1 MPASKSSKP
10 SRTSKKARAPRTS
23 SGILSGAVVFVLL
36 AAVGIAAAS
45 WFYGQGYVL
54 YYGDAEA
61 HLNTARRIVDSR
73 NPGYDQVGS
82 PWLPVPHAL
91 MLPFVGNDR
100 LWQSGLAGTI
110 PGVAC
115 FVFAGTMLFAAA
127 RRVFQSTA
135 AGVCTAA
142 LFALN
147 PNLLYLQS
155 TPMTEP
161 VFFLTMCGLLYCTVA
176 FHTTQSILAV
186 AGAGIFSIAASL
198 TRYEGWSLIPFIALY
213 FLVASR
219 TNRIRNAVIFGA
231 IASAAPLY
239 WMGHNWWY
247 YGTFFEFYFGPYSAK
262 GIYERDLAA
271 GMARFPTDHDWAKS
285 IFYFRSAAQL
295 AVGPVLLFVGLAG
308 LAAAIL
314 RKAFWPVVFLAL
326 PPLFYVLS
334 MYSSGV
340 PIFVP
345 HLWPNGYYNTRYGLA
360 VLPML
365 ALGGGALVALAPQ
378 KVRALAS
385 ALVILACVVPWLA
398 YPKAENWIC
407 WKESEVNSI
416 ARRAWTREAAGYLRD
431 HIRPGDTVFASF
443 GDQTGIFREAGI
455 PMHQTI
461 HDGDNPQWMAA
472 MARPDLFLNA
482 EWAVTRGADTLA
494 TTIDRAAKNGPHY
507 RCVKIV
513 SVKDAP
519 VIQIF
524 RRETPPPVPTP

>member
-10 SRTSKKARAPRTS
+10 SRISKGPTRPRARGS
-23 SGILSGAVVFVLL
+23 DGVLVFLGL
-36 AAVGIAAAS
+36 AAIGIVAAW
-45 WFYGQGYVL
+45 WFYSQGYVL

-82 PWLPVPHAL
+82 PWLPVPHVL
-91 MLPFVGNDR
+91 MLPFVRNDR

-110 PGVAC
+110 PGVTC
-115 FVFAGTMLFAAA
+115 FILAGILLFAAT
-127 RRVFQSTA
+127 RRTFQSAA
-135 AGVCTAA
+135 AGVCAAA

-161 VFFLTMCGLLYCTVA
+161 VFFLAMCGLLYCTVTFQA
-176 FHTTQSILAV
+176 TQSILAV
-186 AGAGIFSIAASL
+186 AGAALFSIVASL
-198 TRYEGWSLIPFIALY
+198 TRYEGWSLIPFIAMF
-213 FLVASR
+213 FLVASQK
-219 TNRIRNAVIFGA
+219 NRVRNAILFGVIAG
-231 IASAAPLY
+231 IAPLY
-239 WMGHNWWY
+239 WMWHNWWY

-271 GMARFPTDHDWAKS
+271 GMARFPTDHDWGKS
-285 IFYFRSAAQL
+285 ILYFRSAAQL
-295 AVGPVLLFVGLAG
+295 AVGPVLLIVGCGG
-308 LAAAIL
+308 LAAGVIK
-314 RKAFWPVVFLAL
+314 RAFWPVIFLAL
-326 PPLFYVLS
+326 PPVFYVLS

-365 ALGGGALVALAPQ
+365 AMGGGALVALAPQ
-378 KVRALAS
+378 RIRALACS
-385 ALVILACVVPWLA
+385 LIILASILPWLA

-407 WKESEVNSI
+407 WKESQVNSV
-416 ARRAWTREAAGYLRD
+416 ARRAWTREAADYLRE

-472 MARPDLFLNA
+472 MARPDLFMNA
-482 EWAVTRGADTLA
+482 KWAVTRGADTLA
-494 TTIDRAAKNGPHY
+494 TTIDRAAKNGPYY

-524 RRETPPPVPTP
+524 RRETPLPVPSP

>member
-1 MPASKSSKP
+1 MLA
-10 SRTSKKARAPRTS
+10 
-23 SGILSGAVVFVLL
+23 LL
-36 AAVGIAAAS
+36 AILAISAAT
-45 WFYGQGYVL
+45 WFYRQGYVL

-100 LWQSGLAGTI
+100 LWQTGLAGTI
-110 PGVAC
+110 PSAIC
-115 FVFAGTMLFAAA
+115 FVLAGVLLFAAT
-127 RRVFQSTA
+127 RRLFQSTA
-135 AGVCTAA
+135 AGVCAAA

-161 VFFLTMCGLLYCTVA
+161 VFFLTICGLLYCTVL
-176 FHTTQSILAV
+176 FHSTQSMAAV
-186 AGAGIFSIAASL
+186 VAAAFFSMAASL
-198 TRYEGWSLIPFIALY
+198 TRYEGWSLIPFVAAY
-213 FLVASR
+213 FLVGSKA
-219 TNRIRNAVIFGA
+219 NRVRNAALFSLIAA
-231 IASAAPLY
+231 IAPLY

-262 GIYERDLAA
+262 GIYARDLAA
-271 GMARFPTDHDWAKS
+271 GMARFPTDHDWPKCVL
-285 IFYFRSAAQL
+285 YFRSAAQL
-295 AVGPVLLFVGLAG
+295 AVGPVLLIVGCAG
-308 LAAAIL
+308 IAAAL
-314 RKAFWPVVFLAL
+314 LKKAFWPVIFLGL
-326 PPLFYVLS
+326 PPVFYVLS

-360 VLPML
+360 VLPLL
-365 ALGGGALVALAPQ
+365 ALSGGALVALAPQ
-378 KVRALAS
+378 RIRALACT
-385 ALVILACVVPWLA
+385 LVVLASVVPWLA
-398 YPKAENWIC
+398 YPRAENWIC
-407 WKESEVNSI
+407 WKESQVNSV
-416 ARRAWTREAAGYLRD
+416 ARRAWTSEAAAYLRKY
-431 HIRPGDTVFASF
+431 IRPGDTVFASF

-472 MARPDLFLNA
+472 MARPDLFLKA
-482 EWAVTRGADTLA
+482 EWAVTRGADLLA
-494 TTIDRAAKNGPHY
+494 TTIDRAAKNGPQY

-524 RRETPPPVPTP
+524 RRETAPPIPVP